1 MVTDGLTKALSFIKH
16 KNFVEM
22 TKIEDQ
28 KERLASIKR
37 EDDLKDVFQ
46 QRGANHSK
54 AFGFETNTF

>member
-28 KERLASIKR
+28 RERLASIKR

-46 QRGANHSK
+46 
-54 AFGFETNTF
+54 